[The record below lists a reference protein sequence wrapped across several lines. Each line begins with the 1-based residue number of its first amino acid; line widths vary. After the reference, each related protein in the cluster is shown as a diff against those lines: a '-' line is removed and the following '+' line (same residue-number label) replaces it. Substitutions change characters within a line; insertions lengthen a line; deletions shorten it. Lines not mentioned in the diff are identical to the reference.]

1 MKCSIPP
8 SGWCCSTFAV
18 RCLGTSDVDG
28 DLNSCVIGEGI
39 DDGGVM
45 LASLNSFAG

>member
-1 MKCSIPP
+1 M
-8 SGWCCSTFAV
+8 
-18 RCLGTSDVDG
+18 DG